1 MSLAR
6 KLGFWDIFCLAAG
19 AMISSGL
26 FVLPGQAFG
35 YSGPA
40 VVLAYAIAALL
51 VIPAMLSKAELATA
65 MPKSG
70 GSYFFIE
77 RSMGAMAGTLAGLAN
92 WLSLALKSA
101 FAMVG
106 IGAFAQLI
114 WPAADLASPSGEW
127 IVKGVAV
134 GFCLAFTVLNLL
146 SVKAAGRAQVVM
158 VVGLLAVLGVFI
170 VWGVPHI
177 RQHPNFDNFLGQG
190 FGNVF
195 ATAGL
200 VFVSF
205 GGLTKV
211 AGVAEEVH
219 QPGRNLPRAMFAS
232 FVVVS
237 LLYIA
242 AVLVVVGTVPAE
254 TLGRAPYGDLTPL
267 STSAGAFLG
276 RGGAI
281 LLAAAA
287 ILAFVTTGNGGI
299 LSASR
304 NPMAMS
310 RDGLLPAALARI
322 SRFGTP
328 HVSVLLT
335 SAFMLVMICV
345 LNIADLVKVAS
356 TMMLLLYLLENLAVV
371 IMRGSR
377 IQNYRPL
384 YRSPFFPWLQLAG
397 IVLYGMLMAELIAR
411 LGFVPLITASSFLAA
426 GTLWYIFYSR
436 PRSRRESALLH
447 IVKRIASFDRQR
459 STLEEELRQ
468 IAVERDE
475 IVHDRFDHL
484 IQDCPILDLQGPTSA
499 EKMFAQSAE
508 VLSER
513 LGIDPADLREKFRL
527 REEESST
534 VIQPGL
540 AIPHILIEGHHR
552 FDILLVRC
560 LGGIVFQPDHPYV
573 KTCFILIG
581 SPDER
586 NYHLRALMTIAGI
599 VQEKGFLDRWL
610 AAESPEQLR
619 DLILLSGRRREKGSA
634 V

>member
-1 MSLAR
+1 MALAK
-6 KLGFWDIFCLAAG
+6 KLGFWDIFCLASG

-26 FVLPGQAFG
+26 FVLPGQAFQ
-35 YSGPA
+35 YAGPA
-40 VVLAYAIAALL
+40 VVLSYAIAALL
-51 VIPAMLSKAELATA
+51 VVPAMLSKAELATA
-65 MPKSG
+65 MPRSG

-77 RSMGAMAGTLAGLAN
+77 RSMGSLAGTLAGLAN

-114 WPAADLASPSGEW
+114 WPGVDMASPSGQW
-127 IVKGVAV
+127 VIKGVAV
-134 GFCLAFTVLNLL
+134 FFCLVFTVLNLM

-158 VVGLLAVLGVFI
+158 VVGLLAALGIFI
-170 VWGVPHI
+170 IWGVPNI
-177 RQHPNFDNFLGQG
+177 RQHPNFDHVLHKG

-200 VFVSF
+200 VFISF
-205 GGLTKV
+205 GGLTKI

-219 QPGRNLPRAMFAS
+219 RPGQNIPRAMFTS
-232 FVVVS
+232 FGVVS

-242 AVLVVVGTVPAE
+242 AVLVVVGTVPEAR
-254 TLGRAPYGDLTPL
+254 LGRAPYGDLTPL
-267 STSAGAFLG
+267 STSAGVFLG

-310 RDGLLPAALARI
+310 RDGLLPAALARL

-328 HVSVLLT
+328 HLSILLT
-335 SAFMLVMICV
+335 SAFMIVVICL
-345 LNIADLVKVAS
+345 LNLGDLVKVAS
-356 TMMLLLYLLENLAVV
+356 TMMLMLYLLENLAVV
-371 IMRGSR
+371 IMRGSG

-384 YRSPFFPWLQLAG
+384 YRSPLYPWLQLAG
-397 IVLYGMLMAELIAR
+397 IVLYAILICQLIAQ
-411 LGFVPLITASSFLAA
+411 LGVVPLITVSAFLVA
-426 GTLWYIFYSR
+426 GVLWYAFYSR
-436 PRSRRESALLH
+436 PNARRESALLH
-447 IVKRIASFDRQR
+447 IVKRIASFDRKR
-459 STLEEELRQ
+459 SGLEEELRQ

-484 IQDCPILDLQGPTSA
+484 VQDCPILDLQGPTSA
-499 EKMFAQSAE
+499 EKMFAQAAE

-513 LGIDPADLREKFRL
+513 LGIDPADLREKFHA

-540 AIPHILIEGHHR
+540 AIPHILVEGHHR

-560 LGGIVFQPDHPYV
+560 GGGIIFHPDQPYV

-610 AAESPEQLR
+610 EAESVEQLR
-619 DLILLSGRRREKGSA
+619 NLILLSGRRREKGTSA
-634 V
+634 

>member
-6 KLGFWDIFCLAAG
+6 KLGFWDVFCLSLG

-26 FVLPGQAFG
+26 FVLPGQAFRH
-35 YSGPA
+35 SGPA

-77 RSMGAMAGTLAGLAN
+77 RSMGALAGMFAGLAN
-92 WLSLALKSA
+92 WFSLALKSA

-114 WPAADLASPSGEW
+114 WPEIDLNCLSGQW
-127 IVKGVAV
+127 IIKGVAV
-134 GFCLAFTVLNLL
+134 GFCIAFTLINLF

-158 VVGLLAVLGVFI
+158 VVGLLATLGI
-170 VWGVPHI
+170 YIAWGIPNCH
-177 RQHPNFDNFLGQG
+177 QHPNFDFFLHKG

-219 QPGRNLPRAMFAS
+219 RPGRNLPRAMFAS
-232 FVVVS
+232 YTVVS
-237 LLYIA
+237 ILYIA
-242 AVLVVVGTVPAE
+242 AVLVVVGTVPAA
-254 TLGRAPYGDLTPL
+254 TLGKDPYGDLTPL
-267 STSAGAFLG
+267 STSAATFLG
-276 RGGAI
+276 QGGAI

-304 NPMAMS
+304 NPMAMG
-310 RDGLLPAALARI
+310 RDGLLPAALART

-328 HVSVLLT
+328 HISILLT
-335 SAFMLVMICV
+335 SAFMIIMICL
-345 LNIADLVKVAS
+345 LNLEDLVKVAS
-356 TMMLLLYLLENLAVV
+356 TMMLLLYLLENVAVI
-371 IMRGSR
+371 IMRSSH

-384 YRSPFFPWLQLAG
+384 YRSPFYPWLQLAG
-397 IVLYGMLMAELIAR
+397 VVLYSILIVELIAQM
-411 LGFVPLITASSFLAA
+411 GFVPLITAWTFLAT
-426 GTLWYIFYSR
+426 GLLWFIFYGR
-436 PRSRRESALLH
+436 PHSKHESALLH
-447 IVKRIASFDRQR
+447 IVKRISSFDHRR
-459 STLEEELRQ
+459 SKLEEELRQ

-475 IVHDRFDHL
+475 IVHDRFDYL
-484 IQDCPILDLQGPTSA
+484 IQNCPILDLQGPTSV
-499 EKMFAQSAE
+499 EKMFIQAAD
-508 VLSER
+508 VLGER
-513 LGIDPADLREKFRL
+513 LGITPEELLEKFHK
-527 REEESST
+527 REAESST
-534 VIQPGL
+534 IIQPGL
-540 AIPHILIEGHHR
+540 AIPHILVEGHHR

-560 LGGIVFQPDHPYV
+560 LGGVIFKTDQPYV

-610 AAESPEQLR
+610 KAETPEQLR
-619 DLILLSGRRREKGSA
+619 DLILLSTRHRE
-634 V
+634 